1 MDFQNSAILCTLYC
15 VDIILINLN
24 LGFDLTRI
32 NQLINIFMDKMKQ
45 YIGLLICFI
54 IIIGAISHVG
64 FNYYNDILS
73 FLFVAGGSVGY
84 GFLKNQKDKFITN
97 CGNGAIY
104 FGWLGT
110 LIGLIAL
117 TAGKWDNWGDIEK
130 TGLALSVAMLTLL
143 YGYIIKLITLVFRN

>member
-1 MDFQNSAILCTLYC
+1 
-15 VDIILINLN
+15 
-24 LGFDLTRI
+24 
-32 NQLINIFMDKMKQ
+32 MDKMKQ
-45 YIGLLICFI
+45 YIGLFICFI

-84 GFLKNQKDKFITN
+84 GLLKNQKDNFITN
-97 CGNGAIY
+97 CGDGAIY

-117 TAGKWDNWGDIEK
+117 TGGKWDNWGDIEK

>member
-1 MDFQNSAILCTLYC
+1 
-15 VDIILINLN
+15 
-24 LGFDLTRI
+24 
-32 NQLINIFMDKMKQ
+32 MKP
-45 YIGLLICFI
+45 YIGLLICFF

-110 LIGLIAL
+110 LIGFISIA
-117 TAGKWDNWGDIEK
+117 GNRFDIWGDIDK
-130 TGLALSVAMLTLL
+130 MGPALVVAMLTIF
-143 YGYIIKLITLVFRN
+143 YGYLLKLLAMTFE